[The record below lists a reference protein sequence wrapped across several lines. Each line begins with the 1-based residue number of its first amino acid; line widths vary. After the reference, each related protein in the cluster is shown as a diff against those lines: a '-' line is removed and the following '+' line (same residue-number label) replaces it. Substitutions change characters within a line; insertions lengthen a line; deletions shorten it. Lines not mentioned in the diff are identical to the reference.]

1 MPEPIKYAGSAN
13 VSGGPSV
20 AFTEP
25 LAMTSYTKISAAV
38 PAAAGTAAG
47 KVVLDTKGSNV
58 ALLVIKAGNYKTLA
72 YTVDDEASTK
82 QTLLAVPLIIAGAGA
97 LGRFS
102 KKGVESLTFYND
114 LTQPV
119 TVEVFIGRT

>member
-1 MPEPIKYAGSAN
+1 MPEPIKYSGSAN

-20 AFTEP
+20 AFTNTIAA
-25 LAMTSYTKISAAV
+25 LSYTKYSDAV
-38 PAAAGTAAG
+38 PAAG
-47 KVVLDTKGSNV
+47 KLAFDTKGSNIV
-58 ALLVIKAGNYKTLA
+58 LLLIRASNYKTLT
-72 YTVDDEASTK
+72 YSVDDEASTK
-82 QTLLAVPLIIAGAGA
+82 QTLLGVPLIIAGAGA

-114 LTQPV
+114 LTEPV